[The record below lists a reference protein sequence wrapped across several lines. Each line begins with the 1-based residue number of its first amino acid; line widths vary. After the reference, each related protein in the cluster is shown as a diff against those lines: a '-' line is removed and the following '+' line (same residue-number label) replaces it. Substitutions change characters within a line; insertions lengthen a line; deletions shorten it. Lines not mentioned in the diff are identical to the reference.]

1 MAADRSTLE
10 EKSVDELREM
20 AREKGI
26 SGTSDMRKDE
36 LVAALSRSDG
46 GRPAVPLGG
55 WLRDRSLGLFF
66 LGLFLVSWVGQ
77 LVAQWFSFV
86 NEQQDHHEAAVFWS
100 GEFWSDFWE
109 ATLENWQSEFLQLAT
124 FTIAAA
130 YLVYKGSSES
140 PDSDERVEQK
150 LDALLEERGIN
161 PSDVENQLPPKHRRP
176 IGG

>member
-10 EKSVDELREM
+10 EKTVDELREM

-66 LGLFLVSWVGQ
+66 LGLF
-77 LVAQWFSFV
+77 
-86 NEQQDHHEAAVFWS
+86 
-100 GEFWSDFWE
+100 
-109 ATLENWQSEFLQLAT
+109 
-124 FTIAAA
+124 
-130 YLVYKGSSES
+130 
-140 PDSDERVEQK
+140 
-150 LDALLEERGIN
+150 
-161 PSDVENQLPPKHRRP
+161 
-176 IGG
+176 

>member
-1 MAADRSTLE
+1 MASDKDTLD
-10 EKSVDELREM
+10 EKTVDELRAM
-20 AREKGI
+20 AREKGVR
-26 SGTSDMRKDE
+26 GASDMRKDE
-36 LVAALSRSDG
+36 LVAALLRTDG
-46 GRPAVPLGG
+46 GRAGRPLRG
-55 WLRDRSLGLFF
+55 WLRDRSLGIFF
-66 LGLFLVSWVGQ
+66 VALFLAAWVGQ

-86 NEQQDHHEAAVFWS
+86 NEQQDHHEAALFWS

-140 PDSDERVEQK
+140 PDSDERIEQK

-161 PSDVENQLPPKHRRP
+161 PRDVENQLPPKHRSG